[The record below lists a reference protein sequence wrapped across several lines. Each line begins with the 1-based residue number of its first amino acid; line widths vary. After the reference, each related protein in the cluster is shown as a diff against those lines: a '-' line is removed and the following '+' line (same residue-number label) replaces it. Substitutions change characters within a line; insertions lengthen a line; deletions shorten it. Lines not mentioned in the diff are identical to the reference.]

1 MTIAPLVKSVRLST
15 VLGGDVRLE
24 ASTYLRDGYGFVRLA
39 NQCDNHKRLGDLAD
53 IWQPSRLT
61 GYTVPEGKGLPFF
74 TAGQVFEDFPRV
86 RKWLAAP
93 FVPQA
98 DSRFVKQDWLLLS
111 RSGVVGNV
119 TAVYPHHL
127 NKVITD
133 DLLRIEPKDQDEYG
147 WLYAYMKT
155 DFFKQIARASQYGH
169 MIKHIEVAHA
179 NEFPV
184 IIPDAATRKAI
195 GDKAA
200 EAVRLRG
207 EAWKLRDDAFE
218 TIERAIGHEGG
229 GTNTSTIRGEVRL
242 SQILERRSRLDAD
255 SYCGQINAIDA
266 LLERCATD
274 KLKDLVSDVYL
285 LPRVARTFGTGGVP
299 FATPSDLFDVN
310 AKPAKHIY
318 AKLIPNH
325 EAFML
330 KPGELLMVRSGQK
343 YGLLGRVMKI
353 TENHRGVFG
362 SDDPIHIKPNEGKIR
377 TGYLLA
383 YLNDPA
389 LGRPSVV
396 RNAYGTS
403 IPHLDVKDIKKI
415 RVPRLGSDV
424 ESAIADL
431 MDKSVST
438 SAKADRLENEAT
450 KLAQEQIDLAIAK
463 VASSD

>member
-155 DFFKQIARASQYGH
+155 DFFKQIARAS
-169 MIKHIEVAHA
+169 
-179 NEFPV
+179 
-184 IIPDAATRKAI
+184 
-195 GDKAA
+195 
-200 EAVRLRG
+200 
-207 EAWKLRDDAFE
+207 
-218 TIERAIGHEGG
+218 
-229 GTNTSTIRGEVRL
+229 
-242 SQILERRSRLDAD
+242 
-255 SYCGQINAIDA
+255 
-266 LLERCATD
+266 
-274 KLKDLVSDVYL
+274 
-285 LPRVARTFGTGGVP
+285 
-299 FATPSDLFDVN
+299 
-310 AKPAKHIY
+310 
-318 AKLIPNH
+318 
-325 EAFML
+325 
-330 KPGELLMVRSGQK
+330 
-343 YGLLGRVMKI
+343 
-353 TENHRGVFG
+353 
-362 SDDPIHIKPNEGKIR
+362 
-377 TGYLLA
+377 
-383 YLNDPA
+383 
-389 LGRPSVV
+389 
-396 RNAYGTS
+396 
-403 IPHLDVKDIKKI
+403 
-415 RVPRLGSDV
+415 
-424 ESAIADL
+424 
-431 MDKSVST
+431 
-438 SAKADRLENEAT
+438 
-450 KLAQEQIDLAIAK
+450 
-463 VASSD
+463 